1 MLSPLS
7 RVYFRSIWC
16 PKSNSAIRFPVSLL
30 VLWTLAEMFP
40 KLHILKSHQ
49 QTHSSTVRT
58 FFKSIVKPIWCAE
71 WNGAIDFTVSQL
83 VLGTRAKTFRKSHI
97 LKSHPWT
104 PSSTVRTSFKR
115 VSRPIWCAESIGTIH
130 FTVSLPVLPSFPK
143 TFQKSQILNH
153 HPQTPWTTVRTSFK
167 RYIDLFDALNWMIPS
182 TLLYLHWFSRC
193 KQKRS
198 QYRKF

>member
-83 VLGTRAKTFRKSHI
+83 VLGTWAKTFPKSHILKPHSQTPSSTVRTSFKSVVRPIWCAESNGTIYLAVSRLVLWTWAKTFPKSHI

-104 PSSTVRTSFKR
+104 PY
-115 VSRPIWCAESIGTIH
+115 IY
-130 FTVSLPVLPSFPK
+130 
-143 TFQKSQILNH
+143 SQNFLQEGI
-153 HPQTPWTTVRTSFK
+153 
-167 RYIDLFDALNWMIPS
+167 
-182 TLLYLHWFSRC
+182 
-193 KQKRS
+193 
-198 QYRKF
+198 